1 MNKYDKLNK
10 QLKKERDLISKKNT
24 SVNSKVDKLQKQIS
38 LIKYKKEIF
47 CKKHNDTINDLTDL
61 IENEV
66 ERINKDYEN

>member
-10 QLKKERDLISKKNT
+10 ELKKERDLIYKKNT
-24 SVNSKVDKLQKQIS
+24 ISNARVDKLQKKIA

-47 CKKHNDTINDLTDL
+47 CNAHNDTINDLTDL

-66 ERINKDYEN
+66 ERINKDYNK